1 MEGAGY
7 FGNSER
13 APFIAGATE
22 TQFDLTGNQ
31 PVTAN
36 VPQVNVLVGAKYKV
50 RAVIDSGSTTTLL
63 STGMLDKMP
72 ELKKKMKPT
81 SLGFYGVGEKKMEYA
96 GIIYEIDL

>member
-7 FGNSER
+7 FGNSES
-13 APFIAGATE
+13 APFIAGTTE
-22 TQFDLTGNQ
+22 TQFDLTGCQ

-36 VPQVNVLVGAKYKV
+36 VPQVNVLAKYKV
-50 RAVIDSGSTTTLL
+50 QAVIDSGSTTTLL

-72 ELKKKMKPT
+72 DLKKKMKPT

-96 GIIYEIDL
+96 GMIYEIDL